1 MNHTAP
7 EGTNKNEIEVISY
20 STIQVY
26 LDIALKRFLA
36 LLHSNRKKNIV
47 DRGNRVFEDMELKN
61 IYVIAYSLN
70 CCCVSRINGA
80 LDTDLELGSI
90 SFHIISL

>member
-20 STIQVY
+20 YTIQVY

-36 LLHSNRKKNIV
+36 LLHSNRKKTY
-47 DRGNRVFEDMELKN
+47 F
-61 IYVIAYSLN
+61 SLLN
-70 CCCVSRINGA
+70 WH
-80 LDTDLELGSI
+80 LFFL
-90 SFHIISL
+90 

>member
-26 LDIALKRFLA
+26 LNIALKRFLA
-36 LLHSNRKKNIV
+36 LLHSNRKKNNRFFTLDLASLFSLMSIV
-47 DRGNRVFEDMELKN
+47 AGLAGFRAFFAM
-61 IYVIAYSLN
+61 
-70 CCCVSRINGA
+70 
-80 LDTDLELGSI
+80 
-90 SFHIISL
+90 

>member
-26 LDIALKRFLA
+26 LDTALKRFLA
-36 LLHSNRKKNIV
+36 LLHSNRKKNRFFTLDLASLFSLMSIV
-47 DRGNRVFEDMELKN
+47 AGLAGFRAFFLM
-61 IYVIAYSLN
+61 
-70 CCCVSRINGA
+70 
-80 LDTDLELGSI
+80 
-90 SFHIISL
+90 